1 MPTSVKAVKHTAR
14 RRAKLAHGVIALLSY
29 RLSLGRTIAPP
40 QGFIRELGAKVRVFD
55 GLAQERRHDPSR
67 SARPWVAA
75 PCDQRSAR
83 LTTSIS
89 SSILRRGCAVLPEE
103 MACSTQWAT

>member
-75 PCDQRSAR
+75 RAISDPRGSRPPSAPRSCGADPPCCP
-83 LTTSIS
+83 
-89 SSILRRGCAVLPEE
+89 RR
-103 MACSTQWAT
+103 